1 MSEFLLKDIFSEADR
16 KSLLGDLGFRLRRGP
31 LRDIPEGSGTS
42 QCYKELGARLMDCRK
57 PTPWPE
63 SYITRKRYGCY
74 HVLEQTDGFQV
85 LCDYSKYFSST
96 DTPAALKRL

>member
-42 QCYKELGARLMDCRK
+42 
-57 PTPWPE
+57 P
-63 SYITRKRYGCY
+63 
-74 HVLEQTDGFQV
+74 VL
-85 LCDYSKYFSST
+85 
-96 DTPAALKRL
+96 